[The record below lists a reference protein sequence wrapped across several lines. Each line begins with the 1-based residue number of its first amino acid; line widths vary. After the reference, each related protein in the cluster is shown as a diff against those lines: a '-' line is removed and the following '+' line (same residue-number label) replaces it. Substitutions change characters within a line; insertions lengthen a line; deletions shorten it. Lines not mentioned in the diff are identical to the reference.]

1 MKRVVVVGAPRSGA
15 GLLQALWLADERWG
29 RSGMSSGDPLEEIT
43 DAFADTGGAWSHRL
57 TAESAGEAGVAAV
70 VGALAEGPDQTVDWA
85 PKSSLRIPLID
96 AADPDV
102 RFIRVVRDPRRA
114 VASLVTAWRS
124 GRFASEPDL
133 PGWWGEP
140 WSFPLVPG
148 WPELAGKPLHE
159 VAAVQ
164 WFTIDALVRDDLAG
178 IDPSRVATVRFEDLV
193 ADPAAVI
200 AGAASGVGVEWS
212 ADLPED
218 LPLSPFTVTK
228 PDEAKWQRDAQET
241 LAAFGARAELH
252 QGFLHE
258 ARDRDWTDY
267 VEPLTIT
274 REPVLASQVTRPSA
288 GTAFSSQHSSSL
300 VELLAKAQSS
310 LVISTYKSGHVIFA
324 RAGQEKLDTH
334 VFGFNRPMGMAVDGP
349 RLAIGTGSTV
359 ESYWNQ
365 ANLAAR
371 IDPEQRHDGVYVPR
385 STIHTG
391 DVAIHE
397 MDYDSDG
404 LLWFVNTRFSCLS
417 TLDASHSFN
426 ARWIPDWITGLAG
439 EDRCHLNGL
448 AMRDGRPTYVT
459 ALARTDTAHGWREHK
474 GTSGVIV
481 EIATH
486 RVVTEGLSMPHS
498 PRWHDDKL
506 WVLQSGLGTLSTVDL
521 DTGRVTQVAELP
533 GFTRGLAFIGRYA
546 LIGLSQV
553 RESVFTGL
561 PITSRADERNCG
573 VWVVDTQTGQIVGLL
588 RFEGAVQEIFD
599 VKVLPGITWPTIV
612 TDQEVLGST
621 FVLPPETLSR
631 LAEGSS
637 RSS

>member
-1 MKRVVVVGAPRSGA
+1 M
-15 GLLQALWLADERWG
+15 
-29 RSGMSSGDPLEEIT
+29 
-43 DAFADTGGAWSHRL
+43 
-57 TAESAGEAGVAAV
+57 
-70 VGALAEGPDQTVDWA
+70 AEGSAQTIDWA

-96 AADPDV
+96 AAEPDV

-140 WSFPLVPG
+140 WSFPLIPG
-148 WPELAGKPLHE
+148 WTELAGKPLHE

-164 WFTIDALVRDDLAG
+164 WFTIDALVRDDLAA
-178 IDPSRVATVRFEDLV
+178 IDSSRVATVRFEDLI

-200 AGAASGVGVEWS
+200 ARAASEVGVDWS
-212 ADLPED
+212 AELPED
-218 LPLSPFTVTK
+218 VPLSPFTVTK
-228 PDEAKWQRDAQET
+228 PNEAKWQRDAQET
-241 LAAFGARAELH
+241 LAAFAAHADLH
-252 QGFLHE
+252 QAFIGE
-258 ARDRDWTDY
+258 ARHRNWTDY

-300 VELLAKAQSS
+300 VELLGKAQSS
-310 LVISTYKSGHVIFA
+310 IVISTYKSGHVIFA
-324 RAGQEKLDTH
+324 RAGRDKLDTH

-365 ANLAAR
+365 ATLAAR
-371 IDPEQRHDGVYVPR
+371 IDPERLHDGVYVPR
-385 STIHTG
+385 STVHTG

-397 MDYDSDG
+397 MDYDADG

-417 TLDASHSFN
+417 TLDPAHSFN
-426 ARWIPDWITGLAG
+426 ATWIPDWITGLAG

-459 ALARTDTAHGWREHK
+459 ALARTDTEHGWREHK

-481 EIATH
+481 EIATN
-486 RVVTEGLSMPHS
+486 RVVTQGLSMPHS
-498 PRWHDDKL
+498 PRWHDGKL
-506 WVLQSGLGTLSTVDL
+506 WVLQSGLGTLSTVDP
-521 DTGRVTQVAELP
+521 DSGQVNQVAELP

-573 VWVVDTQTGQIVGLL
+573 VWAVDTQTGQIVGLL

-612 TDQEVLGST
+612 TDAEVLRST
-621 FVLPPETLSR
+621 FVLPPDTIAR
-631 LAEGSS
+631 LAPQG
-637 RSS
+637 